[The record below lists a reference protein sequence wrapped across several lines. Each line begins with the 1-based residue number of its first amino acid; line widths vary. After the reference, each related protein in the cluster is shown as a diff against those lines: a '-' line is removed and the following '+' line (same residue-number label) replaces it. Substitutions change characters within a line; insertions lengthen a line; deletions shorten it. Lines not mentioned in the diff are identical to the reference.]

1 MKGIIL
7 AGGSGSRLFPLTRV
21 ISKQLLPVFDKP
33 MIYYPLS
40 CLMLARIR
48 EILIIS
54 TPHDQPAFKRLLGD
68 GSSVGLSLSYAV
80 QTKPRG
86 LADAFIVGRDFIGND
101 RVALI
106 LGDNIFYGTGL
117 SPLLARATEQTTG
130 ASIFA
135 YQVADPE
142 RYGVVE
148 IDPYGRALSIEE
160 KPMHP
165 KSNLAATGLYFYDE
179 KVVDI
184 AREIKPSPRG
194 EIEITDVNNWYLKA
208 GALRVERMGR
218 GFVWFDTG
226 TAESLQEA
234 TQFVQVLEKRQGT
247 QIGCIEEVAW
257 RQGFIS
263 DSQLA
268 NLTKGFPDSRYA
280 QYLHQILNEPTNVP
294 LKSGEANITW

>member
-1 MKGIIL
+1 
-7 AGGSGSRLFPLTRV
+7 
-21 ISKQLLPVFDKP
+21 